1 MVELSYSLHLGNDKN
16 KSKKARKTAKS
27 NQSGTTSLNNNSIQN
42 AQNAMD
48 VSKMASSADNSSLFM
63 FARHIID
70 EYKKKY
76 NIIVSA
82 RDLVAIY
89 PDMTCHIYITAD
101 LEERVKR
108 RYNEYNGKY
117 SIAEIRKMIVERDRL
132 HEKAGFNLRCEKSI
146 TIDVTECKSAEESAK
161 KIYEKLKEMNIL

>member
-1 MVELSYSLHLGNDKN
+1 
-16 KSKKARKTAKS
+16 
-27 NQSGTTSLNNNSIQN
+27 
-42 AQNAMD
+42 
-48 VSKMASSADNSSLFM
+48 M

-82 RDLVAIY
+82 RMILVAIY

-117 SIAEIRKMIVERDRL
+117 SITEIRKMIVEETDCMER
-132 HEKAGFNLRCEKSI
+132 AGFHG
-146 TIDVTECKSAEESAK
+146 
-161 KIYEKLKEMNIL
+161 